1 MNLSQQLATHFRNVH
16 FGGNWTSV
24 NWKDSLADVT
34 WQEATTQVHGFNT
47 ILTLLY
53 HTHYYTHEIIG
64 VLKGG
69 PLTSKDAL
77 SFNHPAITSQEEWE
91 ELLQQAWADAETFA
105 ATLEQLPEERMHEPF
120 ADEKYG
126 TFITNLLGLIE
137 HLHYHLGQVTLIK
150 KLLRE
155 G

>member
-1 MNLSQQLATHFRNVH
+1 MTIGKNLAKHFRAVH

-24 NWKDSLADVT
+24 NWKDTLADVSWEGAIT
-34 WQEATTQVHGFNT
+34 KVQDFNT

-77 SFNHPAITSQEEWE
+77 SFNTPTIQSKEDWDN
-91 ELLQQAWADAETFA
+91 LLAQVWADAEHFA
-105 ATLEQLPEERMHEPF
+105 ETLEQLPKEQMHQPF
-120 ADEKYG
+120 TNEKYG
-126 TFITNLLGLIE
+126 TYFSNVSGLIE
-137 HLHYHLGQVTLIK
+137 HLHYHLGQVVIIK
-150 KLLRE
+150 KLLQ
-155 G
+155 